1 MLKDLVALKVLV
13 PVEEVLEREAAIV
26 VLNHVVLKLPSEQWH
41 PRILDLKGLSLVVQN
56 LQML

>member
-1 MLKDLVALKVLV
+1 MLKDLVALKVIV
-13 PVEEVLEREAAIV
+13 PAKEVHQREAAIV
-26 VLNHVVLKLPSEQWH
+26 VLNDVVLQLPSEQWH